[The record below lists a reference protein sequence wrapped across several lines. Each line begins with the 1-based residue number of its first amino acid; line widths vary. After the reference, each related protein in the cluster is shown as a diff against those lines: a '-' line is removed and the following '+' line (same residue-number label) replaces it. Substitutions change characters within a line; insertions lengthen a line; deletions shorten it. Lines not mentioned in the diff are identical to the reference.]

1 MTMTTLY
8 HARTKAGLTQE
19 QAARLLSVT
28 LRTYQR
34 WEAGRAD
41 EAKTEWAI
49 RKLMEASNGN

>member
-1 MTMTTLY
+1 MTNLH

-34 WEAGRAD
+34 WESGRAD

-49 RKLMEASNGN
+49 RKLMEVAP

>member
-1 MTMTTLY
+1 MTTLY